1 MTAPGL
7 ETLRSEPG
15 QDLMLR
21 VPLGEDRVVNRR
33 YTIRAVDPAQRTVTI
48 DVSLHGAGPG
58 TAWISA
64 ATAGDRIDAI
74 GPRGKITLRPNAD
87 WHLFVV
93 DETGL
98 PGALAMV
105 EALPAGSRA
114 SALVE
119 VDTAA
124 DEQEPD
130 AAAGRATRPAL
141 APPRGP
147 LCPG

>member
-1 MTAPGL
+1 M
-7 ETLRSEPG
+7 
-15 QDLMLR
+15 
-21 VPLGEDRVVNRR
+21 
-33 YTIRAVDPAQRTVTI
+33 

-58 TAWISA
+58 TVVEGA

-105 EALPAGSRA
+105 EALPAGPRA
-114 SALVE
+114 SVL
-119 VDTAA
+119 
-124 DEQEPD
+124 
-130 AAAGRATRPAL
+130 GRGRHG
-141 APPRGP
+141 RR
-147 LCPG
+147 